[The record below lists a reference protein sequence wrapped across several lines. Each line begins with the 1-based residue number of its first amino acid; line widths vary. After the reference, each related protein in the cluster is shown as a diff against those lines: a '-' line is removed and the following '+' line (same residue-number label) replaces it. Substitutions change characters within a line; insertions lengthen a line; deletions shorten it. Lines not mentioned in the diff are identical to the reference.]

1 MRRGRQQSATF
12 PQQSATAPNS
22 PETARNSPQQFATAP
37 KRPRKSPQQSRNSPQ
52 QLATVPQQLAT
63 PPPGCGGTRGP
74 VNRHRVGRGIFHGQ
88 SLPETTMSLGGQR
101 HCYTQCTTF
110 RGGQRSWVIAPAS
123 GTRNPGAEGARKS
136 AGGSVINERRAW
148 AAWPGQKSQL
158 AAKNHSAAVRR
169 ALCGPLGRCGMA
181 PEPE

>member
-1 MRRGRQQSATF
+1 MARRCLR
-12 PQQSATAPNS
+12 
-22 PETARNSPQQFATAP
+22 
-37 KRPRKSPQQSRNSPQ
+37 
-52 QLATVPQQLAT
+52 LL
-63 PPPGCGGTRGP
+63 C
-74 VNRHRVGRGIFHGQ
+74 
-88 SLPETTMSLGGQR
+88 LLGGQR

-158 AAKNHSAAVRR
+158 AAQNHSAAVRR
-169 ALCGPLGRCGMA
+169 ALCGPLGRCGMV
-181 PEPE
+181 PEPEYRGLQLPAAALGAAGHAEVREPGRVSQMPPGCKMYLICLPRGDRCHKSSLPSPHQIVEVDGAQRREQNSPSSSSTKFPS